1 MGDIRKMEEYYDKLC
16 KELDNQYGK
25 ELSAGQLDTMFKLT
39 GTVHYLDKMM
49 EQAEEEEEYSSY
61 REGGSSRRREGG
73 SSRRA
78 YREGSYRDGGSS
90 REGYES
96 SRRRQRRDNMGRYAS
111 RGGDFMEQ
119 LEELMEDAPS
129 DREREAIRQMM
140 QQMQ

>member
-1 MGDIRKMEEYYDKLC
+1 MGDIRKMEETYEKLC
-16 KELDNQYGK
+16 KELDNQFNK
-25 ELSAGQLDTMFKLT
+25 ELSAGTLDTMFKLT

-61 REGGSSRRREGG
+61 RESSRRRDGG

-111 RGGDFMEQ
+111 RGGDFMAQ
-119 LEELMEDAPS
+119 LEDLMEEAPS
-129 DREREAIRQMM
+129 EQERQAIRQMM